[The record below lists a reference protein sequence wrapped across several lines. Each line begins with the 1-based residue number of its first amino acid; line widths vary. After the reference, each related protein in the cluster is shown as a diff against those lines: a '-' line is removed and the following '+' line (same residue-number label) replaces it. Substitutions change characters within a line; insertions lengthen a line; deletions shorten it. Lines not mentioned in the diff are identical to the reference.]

1 MMDKKELNA
10 VELETIAG
18 GDDWQVHNDNWFVE
32 RHNFQEPSPV
42 VNPHPGSPPPNE
54 YPDPRHKLHP
64 INPDNVVII
73 GRF

>member
-18 GDDWQVHNDNWFVE
+18 GDDWVHNDNWFVE
-32 RHNFQEPSPV
+32 RHDFQEPSPG
-42 VNPHPGSPPPNE
+42 VNPHPGFPPPNE
-54 YPDPRHKLHP
+54 YPDPRHELHP

>member
-32 RHNFQEPSPV
+32 RHDFQEPSPV
-42 VNPHPGSPPPNE
+42 VNPHPGFLRQMNILTLDTNYIP
-54 YPDPRHKLHP
+54 
-64 INPDNVVII
+64 
-73 GRF
+73 